1 MSLWTVVGPEDHEHA
16 VRADTLE
23 VSGGALVFATGGV
36 VTRVYAPT
44 GYEWVRLE
52 EE

>member
-1 MSLWTVVGPEDHEHA
+1 MWTVVAMPDEREHV

-23 VSGGALVFATGGV
+23 VSAGALIFATGGL

-44 GYEWVRLE
+44 AYAWVRLE